1 MPGSKEEK
9 ERKRKQIAK
18 QCQNLG
24 TMLKR
29 LKRTDDSSQSSQI
42 HDDPID
48 KGRNRCEL
56 LDAEK
61 QQTESDPFKQKES
74 LRKEYFSITQ
84 VNAEGKQ
91 FKFCTFLLLI
101 MVE

>member
-1 MPGSKEEK
+1 MPGNKEEK

-18 QCQNLG
+18 QYQNLG
-24 TMLKR
+24 KMFKR

-42 HDDPID
+42 HDDPTD

-74 LRKEYFSITQ
+74 LRKEYSSTAQ
-84 VNAEGKQ
+84 VNAAGK
-91 FKFCTFLLLI
+91 
-101 MVE
+101 

>member
-1 MPGSKEEK
+1 MPGSKE
-9 ERKRKQIAK
+9 RKRK

-74 LRKEYFSITQ
+74 LRKEYSSTAQ
-84 VNAEGKQ
+84 VNAAGK
-91 FKFCTFLLLI
+91 
-101 MVE
+101 

>member
-1 MPGSKEEK
+1 MPGRKEEK

-18 QCQNLG
+18 QCKNLG

-56 LDAEK
+56 LEAEK
-61 QQTESDPFKQKES
+61 QQTESHPFKQKES
-74 LRKEYFSITQ
+74 LRKEYSSTVQ
-84 VNAEGKQ
+84 VNAEGK
-91 FKFCTFLLLI
+91 
-101 MVE
+101 

>member
-1 MPGSKEEK
+1 MLGSKEEK

-29 LKRTDDSSQSSQI
+29 LKRIDDSSQSSQI

-56 LDAEK
+56 LDVEK
-61 QQTESDPFKQKES
+61 EQT
-74 LRKEYFSITQ
+74 
-84 VNAEGKQ
+84 
-91 FKFCTFLLLI
+91 
-101 MVE
+101 

>member
-1 MPGSKEEK
+1 
-9 ERKRKQIAK
+9 
-18 QCQNLG
+18 
-24 TMLKR
+24 MLKR

-56 LDAEK
+56 LDAEI

-74 LRKEYFSITQ
+74 LRKEYSSTAQ
-84 VNAEGKQ
+84 VNAAGK
-91 FKFCTFLLLI
+91 
-101 MVE
+101 

>member
-24 TMLKR
+24 KMLKR
-29 LKRTDDSSQSSQI
+29 LNRTDDSSQSSQI

-48 KGRNRCEL
+48 KGKNRCEL

-74 LRKEYFSITQ
+74 LRKEYSSTAQ
-84 VNAEGKQ
+84 MNAEGK
-91 FKFCTFLLLI
+91 
-101 MVE
+101 

>member
-1 MPGSKEEK
+1 MTNVCLHISCDDI
-9 ERKRKQIAK
+9 KRKHIAK
-18 QCQNLG
+18 QCQNLEK
-24 TMLKR
+24 MLKR

-74 LRKEYFSITQ
+74 LRKEYSSTAQ
-84 VNAEGKQ
+84 VNAEDK
-91 FKFCTFLLLI
+91 
-101 MVE
+101 

>member
-1 MPGSKEEK
+1 
-9 ERKRKQIAK
+9 
-18 QCQNLG
+18 
-24 TMLKR
+24 MLKR
-29 LKRTDDSSQSSQI
+29 LKRTDDSFQLSQI

-74 LRKEYFSITQ
+74 LRKKYSSTAQ
-84 VNAEGKQ
+84 VNAAGK
-91 FKFCTFLLLI
+91 
-101 MVE
+101 

>member
-1 MPGSKEEK
+1 MAGSKEEK
-9 ERKRKQIAK
+9 SRKRKQIAK
-18 QCQNLG
+18 QYQNLG

-74 LRKEYFSITQ
+74 LRKEYSSTAQ
-84 VNAEGKQ
+84 VNAEGK
-91 FKFCTFLLLI
+91 
-101 MVE
+101 

>member
-24 TMLKR
+24 KMLKR
-29 LKRTDDSSQSSQI
+29 LKKTDDSSQSSQI
-42 HDDPID
+42 HDDPIH

-74 LRKEYFSITQ
+74 LRKEYSSTAQ
-84 VNAEGKQ
+84 VNAAGK
-91 FKFCTFLLLI
+91 
-101 MVE
+101 

>member
-1 MPGSKEEK
+1 MPGSKE

-24 TMLKR
+24 TILKR

-56 LDAEK
+56 LDAENSR
-61 QQTESDPFKQKES
+61 Q
-74 LRKEYFSITQ
+74 
-84 VNAEGKQ
+84 N
-91 FKFCTFLLLI
+91 LI
-101 MVE
+101 HINKKNL

>member
-1 MPGSKEEK
+1 MPGSKGEK

-48 KGRNRCEL
+48 KGRNGCEL

-74 LRKEYFSITQ
+74 LRKEYSSTAQ
-84 VNAEGKQ
+84 VNAAGK
-91 FKFCTFLLLI
+91 
-101 MVE
+101 

>member
-9 ERKRKQIAK
+9 RKQIAK
-18 QCQNLG
+18 PCQNLG

-48 KGRNRCEL
+48 KGRNRREL

-61 QQTESDPFKQKES
+61 QQTQSDPFKQKN
-74 LRKEYFSITQ
+74 L
-84 VNAEGKQ
+84 
-91 FKFCTFLLLI
+91 
-101 MVE
+101 

>member
-1 MPGSKEEK
+1 MHGSKEEK

-74 LRKEYFSITQ
+74 LRKEYSSTAQ
-84 VNAEGKQ
+84 VNAAGK
-91 FKFCTFLLLI
+91 
-101 MVE
+101 

>member
-1 MPGSKEEK
+1 MLIPCVPIQSSCR
-9 ERKRKQIAK
+9 RKRKQIAK

-74 LRKEYFSITQ
+74 LRKEYSSTAQ
-84 VNAEGKQ
+84 VNAAGK
-91 FKFCTFLLLI
+91 
-101 MVE
+101 

>member
-1 MPGSKEEK
+1 MLGSKEEK

-74 LRKEYFSITQ
+74 LRKEYSSTAQ
-84 VNAEGKQ
+84 VNAAGK
-91 FKFCTFLLLI
+91 
-101 MVE
+101 

>member
-18 QCQNLG
+18 QCQKLG
-24 TMLKR
+24 TMLKKQ
-29 LKRTDDSSQSSQI
+29 KRTDDNSQSSQI

-61 QQTESDPFKQKES
+61 QQTESDSFKQKES
-74 LRKEYFSITQ
+74 LRKEYSSTAQ
-84 VNAEGKQ
+84 VKATGK
-91 FKFCTFLLLI
+91 
-101 MVE
+101 